1 MSRIALQKIVGKIV
15 ISDNFRAG
23 ILNGRRAELIG
34 GFDLEPEEYAQV
46 MAIQAQSQEEFA
58 AEIQRITQPHETT
71 FGFDPL
77 DGANAVGGFGAL
89 SLSAARFS
97 ALR

>member
-1 MSRIALQKIVGKIV
+1 MSKIALQKIVGKIV

-23 ILNGRRAELIG
+23 ILNGRRAELIS

-58 AEIQRITQPHETT
+58 AEIQQITQPRSFSASFE
-71 FGFDPL
+71 GFDAHIGGYGAPL
-77 DGANAVGGFGAL
+77 NL
-89 SLSAARFS
+89 AAAGYPAS
-97 ALR
+97 D

>member
-1 MSRIALQKIVGKIV
+1 MSKIALQKIVGKAV

-23 ILNGRRAELIG
+23 LLNGRRAELID
-34 GFDLEPEEYAQV
+34 GFDLEPHERNQILS
-46 MAIQAQSQEEFA
+46 IQAQTLAEFA
-58 AEIQRITQPHETT
+58 AEIQQITQPHKTT

-77 DGANAVGGFGAL
+77 DGANAAGGFGAL

-97 ALR
+97 APR